1 MEGVLALCRRAH
13 ARGTR
18 RLAMDLAALRAI
30 LSAVRRF
37 EAGRRIVIFGS
48 SSLLISLSGVN
59 PVELG
64 VETTLDADLL
74 LDPDD
79 EAGRRALDEAF
90 GSDSE
95 YDAATGFH
103 ADFTDARI
111 ADDCF
116 PRDWRERLVPV
127 AGFDSVFALSS
138 ADTAAA
144 KLLATA
150 FARLNRRMGRPTADR
165 GLKDIS
171 AIAAL
176 LRAGLLD
183 ATELG
188 QRLDSVELPPALVVE
203 AGNVFEETKE
213 AAGRAA

>member
-1 MEGVLALCRRAH
+1 
-13 ARGTR
+13 
-18 RLAMDLAALRAI
+18 MDIEALRSI
-30 LSAVRRF
+30 LSAVRRY
-37 EAGRRIVIFGS
+37 EAGRRVVIFGS
-48 SSLLISLSGVN
+48 SALLITLSGAS
-59 PVELG
+59 PADLG

-79 EAGRRALDEAF
+79 ESVRRVLDEAI

-95 YDAATGFH
+95 YDVANGFH
-103 ADFTDARI
+103 ADFVDARI

-127 AGFDSVFALSS
+127 PGFDGVFALSS

-150 FARLNRRMGRPTADR
+150 FARLNRRMGRATADR

-176 LRAGLLD
+176 LRASLLD
-183 ATELG
+183 AAELHE
-188 QRLDSVELPPALVVE
+188 RLESVELSPALVVE

-213 AAGRAA
+213 AAGRPS

>member
-1 MEGVLALCRRAH
+1 
-13 ARGTR
+13 
-18 RLAMDLAALRAI
+18 MDIEALRSI
-30 LSAVRRF
+30 LSAVRRY
-37 EAGRRIVIFGS
+37 EAERRMVIFGS
-48 SSLLISLSGVN
+48 SALLITLSGAS
-59 PVELG
+59 PADLG

-79 EAGRRALDEAF
+79 ESVRCVLDEAI

-95 YDAATGFH
+95 YDVANGFH
-103 ADFTDARI
+103 ADFVDARI

-127 AGFDSVFALSS
+127 PGFDGVFALSS
-138 ADTAAA
+138 GDTAAA

-150 FARLNRRMGRPTADR
+150 FARLNRRMGRATADR

-171 AIAAL
+171 AIAVL

-183 ATELG
+183 AAEVL
-188 QRLDSVELPPALVVE
+188 QRLESVELSPALVVE
-203 AGNVFEETKE
+203 VGNVFEETKE
-213 AAGRAA
+213 AAGRPS